1 MRVAYSILSKVL
13 NLCYGSQQRQANIKT
28 SAVPQTLFAISTL
41 ELYYM
46 PTVHTFNMKRID
58 SLIKESDKELQQY
71 IEALKRASD
80 GWERLAKDAVAKLRQ
95 QTTAAAQNLP
105 LDCQGVPADSGRGK
119 LSGVR

>member
-1 MRVAYSILSKVL
+1 
-13 NLCYGSQQRQANIKT
+13 
-28 SAVPQTLFAISTL
+28 
-41 ELYYM
+41 M

-71 IEALKRASD
+71 IEALKRVSD

-95 QTTAAAQNLP
+95 QTTPAAQNLP
-105 LDCQGVPADSGRGK
+105 LDCVGVPQDSERGK

>member
-1 MRVAYSILSKVL
+1 MAKTDRVKWFRSVGLAIIY
-13 NLCYGSQQRQANIKT
+13 Y
-28 SAVPQTLFAISTL
+28 LFRALLRPLAISTL